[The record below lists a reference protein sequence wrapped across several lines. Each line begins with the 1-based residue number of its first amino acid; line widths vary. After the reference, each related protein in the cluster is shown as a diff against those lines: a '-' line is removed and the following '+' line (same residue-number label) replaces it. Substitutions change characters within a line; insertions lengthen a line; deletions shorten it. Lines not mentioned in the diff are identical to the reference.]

1 MTSDRDENPTH
12 QLLGDLEAAIMRL
25 MWQKQEATV
34 REIAT
39 SLKQQGRD
47 LAYTTVMTVMG
58 RLVVKDLLT
67 RELAGKTH
75 VYRAAMTE
83 EEFTRSVAARRVQAL
98 VDEFGDLAIAHFLLT
113 VNDLTPERQEELAR
127 IARGEL
133 S

>member
-1 MTSDRDENPTH
+1 MISDREDNTTN
-12 QLLGDLEAAIMRL
+12 QLLGDLEAAIMGV

-39 SLKQQGRD
+39 SLEQQGRV

-58 RLVVKDLLT
+58 RLVVKQLLS

-75 VYRAAMTE
+75 IYRVAMTE
-83 EEFTRSVAARRVQAL
+83 DQFTRSVAARRVQAL
-98 VDEFGDLAIAHFLLT
+98 VEEFGDLAIAQFLLT
-113 VNDLTPERQEELAR
+113 VNELTPERQEELER
-127 IARGEL
+127 IARGEI